1 MTYTTSI
8 RPIRPSQSLDHPDP
22 ELEIR
27 TRNTKPTYSSH
38 SSYHTLMACHSLAF
52 TVSDREKDRGGKNT
66 RPCHGVGKK
75 LVREGNSNI
84 RTRDDN
90 VVKINIQTWFL
101 GPKSLGGEECNRI
114 SRVSISPAP
123 SPFISLSLFSFFLLL
138 LRRLSI
144 SNSDCQ
150 TLLRARV

>member
-1 MTYTTSI
+1 MTYTASI

-22 ELEIR
+22 ELDIR
-27 TRNTKPTYSSH
+27 TRNT
-38 SSYHTLMACHSLAF
+38 SYHTLMACHPLAF
-52 TVSDREKDRGGKNT
+52 TVSDREKDRGEKNT

-114 SRVSISPAP
+114 SRVSISPAR
-123 SPFISLSLFSFFLLL
+123 SPFISLSLFSFSLLL
-138 LRRLSI
+138 LPPRLPPPSP
-144 SNSDCQ
+144 SSLD
-150 TLLRARV
+150 LEF